1 MTKIFLENE
10 RNVLSVY
17 KKIKKVADSG
27 FGVLKNFRRVLQY
40 YDEPKFW
47 QYSASIQE
55 PNFKCIASGLSFFS
69 EKVAIIKCL
78 CEALER
84 YCNFTFNDKF
94 IECKNSYRNL
104 KDHALNPEKIV
115 GFSKISTNDS
125 SLLNWSIGTDLI
137 LNKKILIP
145 TQLIYLSYFCPKWE
159 QMIYP
164 AISTGVAGGSKISG
178 ALVRAICE
186 ILERDA
192 FMIVYLNKIQ
202 PKRINLGEI
211 NNKKIKNLLKIIKR
225 YEMELCSFDI
235 TTDLGIP
242 TYFSVVIDRSDLGKA
257 ISTGLKCG
265 FSALETLIGS
275 IEESF
280 NTRTWLRT
288 EYEDHPEQIT
298 EADLLK
304 KSDIKSRGFLW
315 YPKSVIKNIDFL
327 LESKFST
334 TPIPRQSKSL
344 SSGEQLRHLLRV
356 LKDKKYD
363 VVYKDITLPKFKKL
377 DYFVVKVLIPQMQP
391 FYLDERYKLLGGERL
406 YSVPEYFGYNKKKE
420 SELNNFPH
428 PFL

>member
-1 MTKIFLENE
+1 MLNIFLEKE
-10 RNVLSVY
+10 DDVFAVY
-17 KKIKKVADSG
+17 KKIKKVADLN
-27 FGVLKNFRRVLQY
+27 FGVLKSFRRVLQY

-47 QYSASIQE
+47 QYSALLQE
-55 PNFKCIASGLSFFS
+55 SNFKSIASGLSFFS
-69 EKVAIIKCL
+69 EKVAITKCL
-78 CEALER
+78 CESIER
-84 YCNFTFNDKF
+84 YCNFTFSDTF
-94 IECKNSYRNL
+94 IDYKDCHKNLGNR
-104 KDHALNPEKIV
+104 ALNPEKIA
-115 GFSKISTNDS
+115 GFSKIKIKNTSQ
-125 SLLNWSIGTDLI
+125 LNWSSGIDLI
-137 LNKKILIP
+137 LNKKILVP
-145 TQLIYLSYFCPKWE
+145 TQLIYLSYFRPKWE
-159 QMIYP
+159 PMIYP

-186 ILERDA
+186 IIERDA

-202 PKRINLGEI
+202 PKRIDLEQI
-211 NNKKIKNLLKIIKR
+211 DDKKIKWLISIINR
-225 YEMELCSFDI
+225 YKMELYSFDI

-242 TYFSVVIDRSDLGKA
+242 TYLSIIIDHSGLGKA
-257 ISTGLKCG
+257 VSTGLKCG
-265 FSALETLIGS
+265 FNAIDTLIGS

-298 EADLLK
+298 ETDLLK

-315 YPKSVIKNIDFL
+315 FPKSVIKNMDFL

-344 SSGEQLRHLLRV
+344 SSGEQLRHLLQI

-391 FYLDERYKLLGGERL
+391 FYLDEGSKLLGGERL
-406 YSVPEYFGYNKKKE
+406 YSVPEYFGYKKKKE
-420 SELNNFPH
+420 SELNSFPH